1 MIQLSRWK
9 IVVLALSLVFGLLFA
24 YPNLLPQETRARLP
38 GWAPSSGLNLGLDLQ
53 GGSYLLLE
61 VDVAAMQAKRLDNLT
76 EDVRVTLREARINTS
91 GLQREPTGVLVTL
104 SDPGRQDAAFE
115 ALRLLAGGPNQQG
128 VQERQASRVGADR
141 VRFGFTQASLDSM
154 GVTAVDQSIEV
165 VRRRIDSLG
174 TREPSIT
181 RQGADR
187 IVVQAPGESDPAQ
200 LERVI
205 GQTAQLTFQM
215 VESDPQLLQLA
226 LQGSVPP
233 DSELML
239 DADGATPLLIKKRVL
254 VSGEQLTR
262 ATVDSDESGRPA
274 IGFRFD
280 GLGARRFAEATS
292 AENIGKRFAIILDG
306 KVISAPNIIGT
317 IPSGQGQ
324 ITGGFSIQ
332 SASEMVNLLNG
343 GALPAPLKVEER
355 RVVTAELGA
364 DAVAAGALSTAIGFA
379 IIVVFMILAYGFLFG
394 GVSVLGLL
402 LNGLLIIAAMSMTG
416 AALTL
421 PGIAGLVLTFAV
433 AVDAN
438 VLIYERMR
446 DEARAGRSVIASM
459 DAGFN
464 KAMGTII
471 DANLTTLVAAGIMF
485 AFGAGPVRGF
495 AWTLTIGVFTSVL
508 SSVLVAQVLL
518 GWWLKVAKP
527 KVLPIAD
534 TPAAKQ
540 PTVKQPAKG

>member
-9 IVVLALSLVFGLLFA
+9 IVVLALSLVLGLLFS
-24 YPNLLPQETRARLP
+24 YPNLLPAETRANLP
-38 GWAPSSGLNLGLDLQ
+38 GWAPKNGLNLGLDLQ

-61 VDVAAMQAKRLDNLT
+61 VDVPAMRTKRIDNLV
-76 EDVRVTLREARINTS
+76 EDVRVTMREGSINLN
-91 GLQREPTGVLVTL
+91 GVQRENTGVLITL
-104 SDPGRQDAAFE
+104 ADPSQQSAAFE
-115 ALRLLAGGPNQQG
+115 QLRQLAGAPNQQG
-128 VQERQASRVGADR
+128 IQERQATRVGQNQL
-141 VRFGFTQASLDSM
+141 RFGFSQQALDNM

-215 VESDPQLLQLA
+215 VDMENLNDA
-226 LQGSVPP
+226 VQGRIPP
-233 DSELML
+233 DAQLYV
-239 DADGATPLLIKKRVL
+239 DADGATPILIKKRIL

-262 ATVDSDESGRPA
+262 ASVGSDQSGRAA
-274 IGFRFD
+274 IDFRFD
-280 GLGARRFAEATS
+280 GVGARRFAEAT
-292 AENIGKRFAIILDG
+292 APQNRGKRFAIILDG
-306 KVISAPNIIGT
+306 KVISAPTINEP
-317 IPSGQGQ
+317 IPSGSGQ
-324 ITGGFSIQ
+324 ITGGFTIQ

-364 DAVAAGALSTAIGFA
+364 DAVKAGALSTALGFA
-379 IIVVFMILAYGFLFG
+379 LIVVFMIAAYGFLFG
-394 GVSVLGLL
+394 GISVLGLI
-402 LNGLLIIAAMSMTG
+402 LNGLMIIAAMSLTQ
-416 AALTL
+416 ATLTL

-471 DANLTTLVAAGIMF
+471 DANLTTLVAALIMF

-495 AWTLTIGVFTSVL
+495 AWTLTIGVFTSMF
-508 SSVLVAQVLL
+508 SSVMVAQVLL
-518 GWWLKVAKP
+518 GYWLKVAKP
-527 KVLPIAD
+527 KKLPIAE
-534 TPAAKQ
+534 
-540 PTVKQPAKG
+540 